1 MGRQECQEM
10 GREQVKRDREKLT
23 ITNTHS

>member
-10 GREQVKRDREKLT
+10 GREQVERDRKKLT